1 MKWTTLLGALVA
13 LPVVLGLLGLLA
25 GQLGWLRGHKPA
37 DLGVTEGRLK
47 PPSLT
52 RNSVSSQASL
62 YPDHP
67 QRTYA
72 DIAPFDLHGQPPE
85 VALDRLE
92 ALLRQRPEMVSVDRQ
107 GGYIHAEAQTR
118 LMKYVDD
125 LEFWFNPER
134 GVVEVRSASRLGR
147 EDFAANRQRV
157 EALRVA
163 YSKAMKP

>member
-1 MKWTTLLGALVA
+1 MKWTTWLGVLLA
-13 LPVVLGLLGLLA
+13 LPLVLALLGLLA
-25 GQLGWLRGHKPA
+25 GQLGWLRGNKPA

-67 QRTYA
+67 QRAYA
-72 DIAPFDLHGQPPE
+72 DIAPFNLHGQTPE

-92 ALLRQRPEMVSVDRQ
+92 ALLRQRPAMVSVNRQ
-107 GGYIHAEAQTR
+107 GPYIHAEAQTR

-147 EDFAANRQRV
+147 EDFAANRQRL
-157 EALRVA
+157 EALRTE
-163 YSKAMKP
+163 YSEALKH

>member
-13 LPVVLGLLGLLA
+13 LPVVLAVLGVLA
-25 GQLGWLRGHKPA
+25 GQLGLLRGNKPA

-67 QRTYA
+67 QRAYA
-72 DIAPFDLHGQPPE
+72 DIAPFELHRQAPE

-92 ALLRQRPEMVSVDRQ
+92 ALLRQRPDMVSVSRQ
-107 GGYIHAEAQTR
+107 GLYIHAEAQTR

-125 LEFWFNPER
+125 LEFWFNPQR
-134 GVVEVRSASRLGR
+134 SVVEVRSASRLGR
-147 EDFAANRQRV
+147 EDFAANRQRL
-157 EALRVA
+157 EALRTA
-163 YSKAMKP
+163 YSEALQR

>member
-1 MKWTTLLGALVA
+1 MKWGTFLGVLLA
-13 LPVVLGLLGLLA
+13 LPVVLAALGILA

-37 DLGVTEGRLK
+37 DLGITEGRLK

-52 RNSVSSQASL
+52 RNSVSSQAGL

-67 QRTYA
+67 QRAYA
-72 DIAPFDLHGQPPE
+72 DIAPFDLHGQQSD

-92 ALLRQRPEMVSVDRQ
+92 ALLRQRPEVVRVSRD
-107 GGYIHAEAQTR
+107 GNYLHAEAQTR

-125 LEFWFNPER
+125 LEFWFNPEL
-134 GVVEVRSASRLGR
+134 GVLEVRSASRLGR
-147 EDFAANRQRV
+147 EDFGANRQRL

-163 YSKAMKP
+163 FTEAMKR